1 MDYPELYYRTYPKV
15 VSTVNKYLETKP
27 EVEEITD
34 EDMDEMVDEVY
45 IEVVKEYPEIHE
57 DPIERRIRS
66 KRFKSQTRIFYGRSR
81 ILKDLIT
88 ILLISELLRK
98 NRTFYPI

>member
-15 VSTVNKYLETKP
+15 VNVVEDYLETKP
-27 EVEEITD
+27 EVEEITQ
-34 EDMDEMVDEVY
+34 EEMDEMIDEIY
-45 IEVVKEYPEIHE
+45 MEVVKEYPEIHE
-57 DPIERRIRS
+57 DIQERRINTKKY
-66 KRFKSQTRIFYGRSR
+66 KRQIREFYGRSR
-81 ILKDLIT
+81 IFKDLIA